1 VKQWSVSTLPIFQ
14 LRTVFQNV
22 VGNFTFNEGW
32 SISSTR

>member
-1 VKQWSVSTLPIFQ
+1 LLIYQ

-32 SISSTR
+32 RISSTR